1 MHMKPL
7 RRFVPAGLAL
17 AIVAGAV
24 TAVTLAPSAEAAD
37 PVVVVNST
45 FEDGAVQ
52 GWGTRAAETVAVSTA
67 AAHAGTR
74 SLVVNGRTSA
84 WQGPAFNVLT
94 SVTP

>member
-45 FEDGAVQ
+45 FEDGTVQ
-52 GWGTRAAETVAVSTA
+52 G
-67 AAHAGTR
+67 
-74 SLVVNGRTSA
+74 
-84 WQGPAFNVLT
+84 
-94 SVTP
+94 